1 MNAKGSKITVFGRVT
16 NFSFVILCA
25 AYIAGCSAPSDPA
38 AETADEVK
46 ATIKIEEAAKQN
58 MGDPREQIAEVNAS
72 TKTDIV
78 AEAGGK
84 LLKLMKRNGELVKA
98 GDVIAEF
105 ESKSGKL
112 EKESAEARLIADEA
126 LLEKTRA
133 EMSSSLVALTDTVKD
148 LEDELKEQMAQGAPE
163 ADIEKTKRSL
173 QATMQQLN
181 TLNAGKTLA
190 SLEANVET
198 SKLALEQAEK
208 AWNGGRIIAPAN
220 GVLTDVQADIGM
232 NVQQGS
238 TFGIVQNT
246 GKVKIK
252 AQLTLSAVELVGN
265 KQELIFIDSNG
276 NGKPK
281 KAKVVYLAGVPDA
294 STKLYALELE
304 ADNADGALKPAS
316 RVRVQLTTQEEENVV
331 AVPALSILK
340 EGTDA
345 FVFVL
350 DGNRASKRKIEL
362 GRVNGPYQEVLSGVA
377 LGEPIV
383 VSGQHGL
390 EEGQTVER

>member
-1 MNAKGSKITVFGRVT
+1 MNAQSSKITVYRRAMRISIVF
-16 NFSFVILCA
+16 ICA
-25 AYIAGCSAPSDPA
+25 AYIAGCSAASTPA
-38 AETADEVK
+38 AETEADVK
-46 ATIKIEEAAKQN
+46 ATIKVEEAVKQS
-58 MGDPREQIAEVNAS
+58 MGEPREQIAEVNAS

-84 LLKLMKRNGELVKA
+84 LLKLVKRNGELVKA

-112 EKESAEARLIADEA
+112 ERGSAEARLIADEA
-126 LLEKTRA
+126 MLEKTKA
-133 EMSSSLVALTDTVKD
+133 EILTSQITLTNTIKD
-148 LEDELKEQMAQGAPE
+148 LEQVLKEQTAQGSPE
-163 ADIEKTKRSL
+163 IDIEKTKRSL

-181 TLNAGKTLA
+181 TLNSGKTLA

-198 SKLALEQAEK
+198 SRLALEQAEK
-208 AWNGGRIIAPAN
+208 AWNGGQIVAPSN
-220 GVLTDVQADIGM
+220 GVLTDVSADVGM
-232 NVQQGS
+232 SVQQGS

-246 GKVKIK
+246 DKVKIK
-252 AQLTLSAVELVGN
+252 AKLTQSAVKLVGN
-265 KQELIFIDSNG
+265 KKELIYIDSDG
-276 NGKPK
+276 DGKPK
-281 KAKVVYLAGVPDA
+281 KAKIVYMAGVPDA

-316 RVRVQLTTQEEENVV
+316 RVRIQLTTQEEENVV
-331 AVPALSILK
+331 AVPALSIVK

-350 DGNRASKRKIEL
+350 DGNKASKRKIEL
-362 GRVNGPYQEVLSGVA
+362 GRVNGAYQEVLGGVS
-377 LGEPIV
+377 LGDPIV

-390 EEGQTVER
+390 EEGQIVER

>member
-1 MNAKGSKITVFGRVT
+1 MNAKSSKTTVYGRAMR
-16 NFSFVILCA
+16 FSFVFVCA
-25 AYIAGCSAPSDPA
+25 AYITGCSASSNPA
-38 AETADEVK
+38 AETAADVK
-46 ATIKIEEAAKQN
+46 ATIKVEEAAKQS

-84 LLKLMKRNGELVKA
+84 LLKLTKRNGELVKA

-112 EKESAEARLIADEA
+112 ERESAQARLIADEA
-126 LLEKTRA
+126 MLEKTKA
-133 EMSSSLVALTDTVKD
+133 EISSSQTTLTNTIKD
-148 LEDELKEQMAQGAPE
+148 LELVLKEQTAQGSPE
-163 ADIEKTKRSL
+163 IEIEKTKRSL

-181 TLNAGKTLA
+181 TLNSGKTLA
-190 SLEANVET
+190 SLEANVIT

-208 AWNGGRIIAPAN
+208 AWNGGQIVAPAN
-220 GVLTDVQADIGM
+220 GVLTDVNSDIGM
-232 NVQQGS
+232 TVQQGS

-246 GKVKIK
+246 DKVKIK
-252 AQLTLSAVELVGN
+252 AQLTQSAVKLVGN
-265 KQELIFIDSNG
+265 KNELIYIDSNG
-276 NGKPK
+276 TGKQK
-281 KAKVVYLAGVPDA
+281 KAKVVYMAGVPDA
-294 STKLYALELE
+294 NTKLYALELE
-304 ADNADGALKPAS
+304 ADNTDGALKPAS
-316 RVRVQLTTQEEENVV
+316 RVRIQLTTQEEENVV

-350 DGNRASKRKIEL
+350 DGNKASKRKVEL
-362 GRVNGPYQEVLSGVA
+362 GRVNGPYQEVLGGVS
-377 LGEPIV
+377 LGDPIV

-390 EEGQTVER
+390 EEGQIVER